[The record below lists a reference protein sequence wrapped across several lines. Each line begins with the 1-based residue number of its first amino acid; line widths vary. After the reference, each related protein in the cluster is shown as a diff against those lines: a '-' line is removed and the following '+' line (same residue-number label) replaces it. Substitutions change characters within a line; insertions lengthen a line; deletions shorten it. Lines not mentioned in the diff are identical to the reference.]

1 MVTGD
6 SRYEKALA
14 IRERGESVD
23 QALENW
29 WQFKTKNAL
38 AEAEART
45 VRILSDLVDDGSISI
60 ATAAEKAEMTE
71 QGFLE
76 AAKAAKEKKAIAQV

>member
-1 MVTGD
+1 M
-6 SRYEKALA
+6 
-14 IRERGESVD
+14 D

-29 WQFKTKNAL
+29 WQNKTRNAL

-76 AAKAAKEKKAIAQV
+76 AAKAAKEKKMIAQA